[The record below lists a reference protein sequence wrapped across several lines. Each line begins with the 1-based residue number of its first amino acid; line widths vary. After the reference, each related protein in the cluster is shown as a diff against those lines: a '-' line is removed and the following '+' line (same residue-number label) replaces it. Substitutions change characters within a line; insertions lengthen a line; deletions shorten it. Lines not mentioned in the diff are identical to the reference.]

1 MLKSLWYPK
10 YIYIYGLWWK
20 ITIEPCHFF
29 CYGRPKSCCYGC
41 GDNESATL
49 SPNSSR
55 LLMLSLHFMKPPLYC
70 THTRLTHDL
79 QNKSSPTCKVQYFQ
93 SLEWFAKHFMICKF
107 ARQNI
112 NFQMN
117 LKSVTNTVQYHYSVV
132 FNLCKDT
139 FENSMSFWWFWTHPP
154 FQKKVLPPSPLVPQ
168 SMRPFLPE

>member
-1 MLKSLWYPK
+1 MSHTDFRTFCLFLIEDNSKNPRYFCF
-10 YIYIYGLWWK
+10 IWWK

-29 CYGRPKSCCYGC
+29 CYGRLKSCCYSC

-49 SPNSSR
+49 SSNSGR

-112 NFQMN
+112 NFQMD
-117 LKSVTNTVQYHYSVV
+117 LKSVANIMQYIITL
-132 FNLCKDT
+132 LCST
-139 FENSMSFWWFWTHPP
+139 SI
-154 FQKKVLPPSPLVPQ
+154 L
-168 SMRPFLPE
+168 